1 MSTVV
6 GELRAS
12 VPFSGSTAGWAGGF
26 AAGAGAAAVFAGTAG
41 ASGGAAIS
49 SATDVLSVDGNRST
63 SGASTAGA
71 SEETGIARIV
81 AALADAVATYS
92 AFCGVQ
98 CLASI
103 TIPITPAAATRRNP

>member
-26 AAGAGAAAVFAGTAG
+26 GAGAAAVFAGTV
-41 ASGGAAIS
+41 AIS
-49 SATDVLSVDGNRST
+49 SASGVLSVDGDRST
-63 SGASTAGA
+63 SGASRGGA
-71 SEETGIARIV
+71 SAETGIARI
-81 AALADAVATYS
+81 AGALADAVATYS

>member
-26 AAGAGAAAVFAGTAG
+26 GAGAAAVFAGTAG

-49 SATDVLSVDGNRST
+49 SATGVLSVDGDRST
-63 SGASTAGA
+63 SGASRGGA
-71 SEETGIARIV
+71 SAETGIARI
-81 AALADAVATYS
+81 AGALADAVATYS

>member
-12 VPFSGSTAGWAGGF
+12 VPFSGSTAGWAGGL
-26 AAGAGAAAVFAGTAG
+26 GAGAAAVFAGTAV
-41 ASGGAAIS
+41 IS
-49 SATDVLSVDGNRST
+49 SATGVLSVDGDRST
-63 SGASTAGA
+63 SGASRGGA
-71 SEETGIARIV
+71 SAETGIARI
-81 AALADAVATYS
+81 AGALADAVATYS

>member
-26 AAGAGAAAVFAGTAG
+26 GAGAAAVFGGT
-41 ASGGAAIS
+41 AAIS
-49 SATDVLSVDGNRST
+49 SATGVLSVDGDRST
-63 SGASTAGA
+63 RGASRGGA
-71 SEETGIARIV
+71 SAETGIARI
-81 AALADAVATYS
+81 AGALADAVATYS